1 MRWPPREER
10 GAALL
15 SVLLLVA
22 VMAVIAATALDRL
35 TLATR
40 LAGSAAA
47 VDQGRAYVFA
57 AEEIALARLGPLVA
71 RDKARLTLEGDWLG
85 RDFTLPLPQGA
96 GRARVYDA
104 SNCFNLNALV
114 VEGAPERFSQ
124 RGGAVMQF
132 AALMELLGVPR
143 GEAQAVASATA
154 DYLDSDDVA
163 SPLGAEDAAYR
174 GVGGGYLAANRPF
187 ADKSE
192 WRAVQGVTAALYARM
207 APWVCVLPTTEPV
220 MINVNT
226 LGLEQAALAA
236 MLMPDEMRLAQA
248 RAALAARPRDGY
260 GSSERFW
267 KSGPLAKLVP
277 RSDAA
282 EQAAVKSRWLMLEVS
297 VELGGSVI
305 RSRSLVDAY
314 GGALV
319 AGEAA
324 PVVVNRKWGEW
335 D

>member
-1 MRWPPREER
+1 MKRAAGDER

-57 AEEIALARLGPLVA
+57 AEEMALARLGPLVA
-71 RDKARLTLEGDWLG
+71 RDQNRLSMEGDWLG
-85 RDFTLPLPQGA
+85 REFALPMPQGM
-96 GRARVYDA
+96 GRARVTDA
-104 SNCFNLNALV
+104 SNCFNLNSLV
-114 VEGAPERFSQ
+114 VESAPNVFTQ

-132 AALMELLGVPR
+132 AALMELLGVAK

-163 SPLGAEDAAYR
+163 APLGAEDAAYR
-174 GVGGGYLAANRPF
+174 GGGGGYLAANRPV
-187 ADKSE
+187 ADISE
-192 WRAVQGVTAALYARM
+192 WRAVRGVTAGLYARV
-207 APWVCVLPTTEPV
+207 APWICGLPSSEPV

-226 LGLEQAALAA
+226 LRPEQAVLAA
-236 MLMPDEMRLAQA
+236 MLMPDAMSIGQA
-248 RAALAARPRDGY
+248 RAALAMRPRGGY
-260 GSSERFW
+260 GSSAMFW
-267 KSGPLAKLVP
+267 QSAPLAKLVP
-277 RSDAA
+277 RPDSMM
-282 EQAAVKSRWLMLEVS
+282 QAAVKSRWLMLEVR
-297 VELGGSVI
+297 VELGDSMV

-314 GGALV
+314 GGALA